1 MRLNPPTVPA
11 TNGRYS
17 HAVRAGDLLFV
28 SGQVAVDASGEV
40 VAPGDM
46 TAQTEV
52 VYDHLRLILE
62 DQGATFADV
71 VHIRTFLTEMDGLL
85 DHAAVRGRH
94 VPSPPP
100 ASTTVEVSRL
110 FRPGLVVEVELVA
123 DLAGSGR

>member
-1 MRLNPPTVPA
+1 MKLNPPTVPA

-17 HAVRAGDLLFV
+17 HAARTGDLLFV

-40 VAPGDM
+40 VGPGDM
-46 TAQTEV
+46 TRQSEV
-52 VYDHLRLILE
+52 VYENLRLILE
-62 DQGATFADV
+62 DQGGTFEDV
-71 VHIRTFLTEMDGLL
+71 VHIRTFLTDMDGLL

-94 VPSPPP
+94 MPSPPP

-110 FRPGLVVEVELVA
+110 FLPGLVVEVELVA